1 VDWSVR
7 LTDMSRRRL
16 LYLLTPLAMFGLIA
30 AWRIALGIPSN
41 PIPPTIFATSTQPIV
56 TATTTIQTNAFV
68 VRVVD
73 GDTIDVKLDSEPEK
87 EYKVRLLGV
96 NTPETVDPRR
106 PVQCFGH
113 EASDFTKASLN
124 GKRIWLAADSQA
136 DERDKYGRLLRNVYL
151 DDGTDFNAKLVSQ
164 GYAYA
169 YVSFPQ
175 DPARK
180 AELRK
185 LETQA
190 KEAKLGFWNPINC
203 TN

>member
-1 VDWSVR
+1 
-7 LTDMSRRRL
+7 MSRRRL
-16 LYLLTPLAMFGLIA
+16 VSILSFLMFLGVIA
-30 AWRIALGIPSN
+30 IWRITLD
-41 PIPPTIFATSTQPIV
+41 IPPNPVAPINTATSTAPIV
-56 TATTTIQTNAFV
+56 MATTTARTNALV

-180 AELRK
+180 AEIRR
-185 LETQA
+185 LET
-190 KEAKLGFWNPINC
+190 EAKTEKRGLWAPGACN
-203 TN
+203 